1 MTWRAHREADL
12 SDQFA
17 LLDAVERFIAYYF
30 RSAVPSLPGALKM
43 TTPALWSSILT
54 GIEQTGTISDDE
66 FAAIREELA

>member
-1 MTWRAHREADL
+1 VRIAKPTFLTNLLCSTL
-12 SDQFA
+12 SNA
-17 LLDAVERFIAYYF
+17 
-30 RSAVPSLPGALKM
+30 SLPTIFGARSHRCQGALKM